1 MFDTGTPLADRYRID
16 AEVGRGAFGV
26 VYRAFDFAEGR
37 EVAVKVLHREFQGD
51 EVLRRR
57 LLREAKLTAEMKSRH
72 CVRIYDVAES
82 ADGTTFIVM
91 QLLVGEEL
99 RMLLEREKKLDAE
112 KTVTVAR
119 QVLEAV
125 DEAHRLGV
133 VHRDL
138 KPHNIYL
145 CKTDDGSIDVRVLD
159 FGIAKVT
166 GRSDGGGLSES
177 AKLTMQGNAL
187 GTPVYMSPEQ
197 CRGEPPTFASDIY
210 AVGVVLYEMLTGKPP
225 FDDPSPIQ
233 VLLMH
238 NSNAPAPLPAA
249 VARTPLGIAVMRA
262 LEKDP
267 SRRFA
272 TAAEFAEALT
282 KASPAPN
289 ASPSSAAGPKPSTVV
304 EAPKPAATAAGRGSH
319 SDTLVVSGNLPQS
332 TGPAESPWDNGPRP
346 TSRGKLMLIAV
357 VAVAVVAVVAGLL
370 LR

>member
-51 EVLRRR
+51 EVLKRR
-57 LLREAKLTAEMKSRH
+57 LLREAKLTAEMKSLH

-99 RMLLEREKKLDAE
+99 RMLLEREKKLTPE
-112 KTVTVAR
+112 QTITVAR

-197 CRGEPPTFASDIY
+197 CRGEPPTFASDMY
-210 AVGVVLYEMLTGKPP
+210 AVGVVLYEMLTGRPP

-249 VARTPLGIAVMRA
+249 VAGTPLGIAVMRA

-267 SRRFA
+267 SRRFS

-282 KASPAPN
+282 KATPTPA
-289 ASPSSAAGPKPSTVV
+289 ATAAANPSTVA
-304 EAPKPAATAAGRGSH
+304 EPPKPAATAAGRGSH

-332 TGPAESPWDNGPRP
+332 SGPAESPWDNGPQP
-346 TSRGKLMLIAV
+346 SSPSKWILIAV
-357 VAVAVVAVVAGLL
+357 VALVAIAAVAGFL